1 MFRSPIDLAVLNR
14 QYATFLVQLM
24 GLEFTAAT
32 ESTLTARL
40 PVDERTWQAFGI
52 LHGGASVV
60 LAETVGSVAANHCV
74 DFANQFCVGL
84 EINANHI
91 RSIRSGWVEAT
102 ARPLHLGSS
111 TQVWDIPILDNEG
124 RLVCASRLTMAVR
137 SRQQGTGGKPL
148 MDEVRA
154 PTG

>member
-1 MFRSPIDLAVLNR
+1 MFRYPIDVAVLNR

-24 GLEFTAAT
+24 GLEFTDAT
-32 ESTLTARL
+32 DSTLSARM

-74 DFANQFCVGL
+74 DFTQQFCVGL

-91 RSIRSGWVEAT
+91 RSVRSGWVEAT

-111 TQVWDIPILDNEG
+111 TQVWDIPILDIEG

-137 SRQQGTGGKPL
+137 SRQQASDGKPL
-148 MDEVRA
+148 VHEGGTL
-154 PTG
+154 TG